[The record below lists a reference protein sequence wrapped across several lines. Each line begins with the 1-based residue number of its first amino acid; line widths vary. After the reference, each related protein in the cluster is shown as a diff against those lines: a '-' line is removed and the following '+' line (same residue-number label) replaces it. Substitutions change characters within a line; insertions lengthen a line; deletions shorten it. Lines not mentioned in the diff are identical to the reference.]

1 MNKRSRQR
9 NKERNKYAVWM
20 SKVNTAPKGVDPL
33 EIPNCSFSN
42 VKDWMYL
49 GPQDVEKLA
58 KYKKQR
64 IERGFDDTE
73 LWSFDVTIAKFVL
86 PRLIEFRKVANG
98 YPADFKT
105 FENWLATIDKMIY
118 AFDHLV
124 NEEKYD
130 DERDKELE
138 LHWIGMYD
146 EKKLPDGNY
155 EIVYGKN
162 YDEEKMK
169 KYHEMKKEEA
179 EKIDEGLQLFGKH
192 FRALWW

>member
-1 MNKRSRQR
+1 MNRRSRRR
-9 NKERNKYAVWM
+9 NKERNKYAVWVN
-20 SKVNTAPKGVDPL
+20 KVNAAPKGVDPL
-33 EIPNCSFSN
+33 EIPNCCFSN

-49 GPQDVEKLA
+49 GPQDVEKMA

-73 LWSFDVTIAKFVL
+73 LWNVDITIAKFAL
-86 PRLIEFRKVANG
+86 PRLIEFRKVVNG

-105 FENWLATIDKMIY
+105 FEDWLAAIDKMIY

-124 NEEKYD
+124 NEEKY
-130 DERDKELE
+130 EEEYEKEFDIQ
-138 LHWIGMYD
+138 WGGVFD

-155 EIVYGKN
+155 EIVHGKN

-169 KYHEMKKEEA
+169 KYREMKTEEA